1 MTRSNRRTSPT
12 RAAASLLC
20 VLSLLAF
27 LGLGCAKPEPEPE
40 PLAGLG
46 PGWNPIE
53 PGGETI
59 CSDGSPYRFFTR
71 VGDPAKL
78 MVYFQ
83 GGGACWT
90 GATCDPDG
98 RPTYKR
104 VVEAELRSAAGTEPE
119 EGAMHGIFA
128 FGHPENPFAD
138 YSVVFVPYCTGDVHI
153 GNAVA
158 AYTAPAGKTAEGEE
172 HPEHEVTV
180 HHKGWVNA
188 QAALAWTTEHFRAPQ
203 TVFVSGSS
211 AGAIPSPVYARQI
224 AESYPEARLVQLG
237 DGAGGYRAL
246 GQAQPHVQWNTLDA
260 LASKYSEFSGMESEA
275 FSFEALYTTSGK
287 AVPAAQLARYDT
299 AEDETQIAFLKI
311 SRPEVE
317 SLQPLLDANEADI
330 DAEISNYVSY
340 VAPGTVHT
348 ILLRPELYTYRVG
361 DVRFR
366 DWLADLAAGKANG
379 DVHCGACDQ
388 APAPAEP
395 GEAAPTAGGGE
406 R

>member
-27 LGLGCAKPEPEPE
+27 LALGCAKAEPEPD

-71 VGDPAKL
+71 VADPARL

-83 GGGACWT
+83 GGGGCWT

-104 VVEAELRSAAGTEPE
+104 VVEAELRSAAGIEPE

-138 YSVVFVPYCTGDVHI
+138 YSVVFVPYCTGDVHL
-153 GNAVA
+153 GNAVTS
-158 AYTAPAGKTAEGEE
+158 YTAPAGTTDEGEE
-172 HPEHEVTV
+172 HTEHEVTV
-180 HHKGWVNA
+180 HHKGWANS
-188 QAALAWTTEHFRAPQ
+188 QAALAWTAEHFRAPQ

-211 AGAIPSPVYARQI
+211 AGAIPSPVYARQL
-224 AESYPEARLVQLG
+224 AESYPEARVVQLG
-237 DGAGGYRAL
+237 DGAGGYRNL
-246 GQAQPHVQWNTLDA
+246 SQAQPHVQWNALGA
-260 LASKYSEFSGMESEA
+260 LASRYAEFASMAPEE

-287 AVPAAQLARYDT
+287 ATPEVQLARYDT
-299 AEDETQIAFLKI
+299 AEDETQIAFLRL
-311 SRPEVE
+311 SGNDTET
-317 SLQPLLDANEADI
+317 LQPLLDANEADI
-330 DAEISNYVSY
+330 DAEISSYVSY
-340 VAPGTVHT
+340 VAPGAVHT
-348 ILLRPELYTYRVG
+348 ILLRPELYSYQVG
-361 DVRFR
+361 EIRFR
-366 DWLADLAAGKANG
+366 DWLADLAAGEANG
-379 DVHCGACDQ
+379 DVHCGACDGL
-388 APAPAEP
+388 PAPAE
-395 GEAAPTAGGGE
+395 AAATAGGGA